1 VKIKE
6 KFIICE
12 GCKKKYTINFTTK
25 DEIKITICTYC
36 TKKNITNLIK
46 KLKMNKKIT
55 NEQAFKN
62 LLKNIDSVSLA
73 LLRERVLTICEHSAE
88 NLQDSGFVSKKL
100 YVNLNE
106 IVQKH
111 LGFEEK

>member
-1 VKIKE
+1 MKIKE
-6 KFIICE
+6 KFITCE

-25 DEIKITICTYC
+25 DEIKVTTCTYC
-36 TKKNITNLIK
+36 GKKNST
-46 KLKMNKKIT
+46 KMKKKIT

-73 LLRERVLTICEHSAE
+73 LLRERVLTICEYSAE

-100 YVNLNE
+100 YVKLNE